1 MIGLITLN
9 LFLLIVFGVFGE
21 SKNSG
26 FFSTNKEV
34 SDEHFINFLL
44 NQQPYPKRNR
54 KHLEKLH
61 DKYVK
66 IWMEREKTAEML
78 KQQRENGCMS
88 YYEE

>member
-1 MIGLITLN
+1 MILITLI
-9 LFLLIVFGVFGE
+9 LIFFLLIAFLGKY
-21 SKNSG
+21 SR
-26 FFSTNKEV
+26 FFSSNKV

-66 IWMEREKTAEML
+66 IWMAREKTAEML
-78 KQQRENGCMS
+78 KQQRENCCMS